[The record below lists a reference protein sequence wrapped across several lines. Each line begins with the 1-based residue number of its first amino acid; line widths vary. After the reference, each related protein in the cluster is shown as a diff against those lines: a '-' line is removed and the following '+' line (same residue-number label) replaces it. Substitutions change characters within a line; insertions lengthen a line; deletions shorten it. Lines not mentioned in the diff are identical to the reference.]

1 MVKTAYV
8 GRFEK
13 NHVKKRKEI
22 YNFGA
27 IAQEVKI
34 STKLADF
41 RTKYSIDF
49 EMKYPTIIKRIK
61 PHTILIICRKRGKRV
76 LEGLARARK
85 LNNFS
90 LVNISYRI

>member
-27 IAQEVKI
+27 IAHEVKI

-49 EMKYPTIIKRIK
+49 EMKYPTLIKRIK
-61 PHTILIICRKRGKRV
+61 PHTILIICRKRV

-90 LVNISYRI
+90 LANISYRI